1 MAECGR
7 WNLTD
12 SVETLL
18 VGGEADLESG
28 SQWPSLAV
36 LFNVRR
42 KTSCTVT
49 IVSPR
54 WLVTSYSCVHTNSV
68 NPLEWVVF
76 AGPSGYSPTA
86 SESAQIK
93 LVKSIVIHPGARRT
107 QHLVSWDLAMVE
119 IHDGLSFNTLVSP
132 LCLADTPVQ
141 ERQLCVTAG
150 WTSSSQGISFNQY
163 LTYLPVSQLP
173 GQVCNSSSLYNGH
186 LPSSSLCSKANGDS
200 RVCHTDLGSPLMCL
214 TEAGQ
219 WQLQAVLSSRGDCP
233 GSGSRVR
240 PAVFTNIVL
249 LRDWIYNTIGR
260 TANNNNH

>member
-1 MAECGR
+1 M
-7 WNLTD
+7 
-12 SVETLL
+12 
-18 VGGEADLESG
+18 GGEADLESG

-54 WLVTSYSCVHTNSV
+54 WLVTSHSCVHTTTV

-76 AGPSGYSPTA
+76 AGPSGFSATA

-93 LVKSIVIHPGARRT
+93 LVKSIVSHPGARRT
-107 QHLVSWDLAMVE
+107 QHLVDWDLAMVE
-119 IHDGLSFNTLVSP
+119 IHDGLYFDSLVSP
-132 LCLADTPVQ
+132 LCLAETGVQ

-163 LTYLPVSQLP
+163 LTYLPVAQVPAQL
-173 GQVCNSSSLYNGH
+173 CNSSSLYNGH
-186 LPSSSLCSKANGDS
+186 LPPSGLCSKANGDS

-219 WQLQAVLSSRGDCP
+219 WELQAVLSSRGDCP
-233 GSGSRVR
+233 GSGARVR
-240 PAVFTNIVL
+240 PAVFTNILL

-260 TANNNNH
+260 TGGVRVTNKH